1 MRTLSALWIAVKSDW
16 EKETSSKSS
25 HKFMYDVNNLP
36 VSSIPMKSLSY
47 SLDKTVENI
56 FLTLVR

>member
-1 MRTLSALWIAVKSDW
+1 MRTLLALWIAVKSDC
-16 EKETSSKSS
+16 EKETSKSS

>member
-1 MRTLSALWIAVKSDW
+1 MRTLSALWIAVKSDC

-25 HKFMYDVNNLP
+25 HKFMYDVNNLT